1 MPMVLSRFP
10 QGLAFAV
17 AGAADHEPAAR
28 GVRSMSS
35 PAMSD
40 PDPTGEREAIDA
52 GLMQRIA
59 QGDRDAFAQLYDRFS
74 GPLYGTALRI
84 VREPAEAQD
93 VVHDAFISLW
103 EKAAT
108 FETSRGSA
116 FSWAI
121 TLVRNRAIDRVR
133 MRRRRAELLADSAPD
148 DLGLAAMSDAVSGAD
163 AAVTGDEARAVRAAV
178 ATLPAEQQKALE
190 LAFFGGLTQE
200 EIARKLSEPLGT
212 VKARIRRGLIKLRD
226 ALARSS

>member
-1 MPMVLSRFP
+1 MVLSRLP
-10 QGLAFAV
+10 HGLAFA
-17 AGAADHEPAAR
+17 AASTAEYATPPRAAR
-28 GVRSMSS
+28 
-35 PAMSD
+35 AMSLSAVPD
-40 PDPTGEREAIDA
+40 PDPSGDREAVDA
-52 GLMQRIA
+52 DLLQRIA
-59 QGDRDAFAQLYDRFS
+59 QGDRDAFARLYDRFS

-93 VVHDAFISLW
+93 VVHDAFITLW

-108 FETSRGSA
+108 FETTRGSA

-148 DLGLAAMSDAVSGAD
+148 DLGLAAMAGSESGAD
-163 AAVTGDEARAVRAAV
+163 AAVSGDEARAVRAAV

-226 ALARSS
+226 ALARSA